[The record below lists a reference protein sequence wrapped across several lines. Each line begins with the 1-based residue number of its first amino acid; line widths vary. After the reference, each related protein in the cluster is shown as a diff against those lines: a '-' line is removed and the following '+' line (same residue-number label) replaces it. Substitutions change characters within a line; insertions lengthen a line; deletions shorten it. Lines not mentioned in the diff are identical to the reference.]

1 MQFVRVC
8 CAMKAQSRYCR
19 LLMSLDYCCSPKHLK
34 KIKHGKCQ
42 HCCDYARC
50 SLLAAPFYRTDPN
63 LVYVEKTTRALWE
76 NLGQQYSQI
85 LPVKTTEAFQA
96 YYPMQQKLIRMFRKE
111 GVKILAGS
119 DLGGIWIVAGF
130 SLHQEFRELASAGLS
145 PLEALQATTLN
156 AAIVLKREATMESVE
171 AGKNADVANLAKIFA
186 VVNAGTLHSLPALE
200 KMKRDVITAQASRPL
215 QNMSAAIDTAHVH

>member
-1 MQFVRVC
+1 MRDEGAKPLLSPTYVVRLLLLAKTFEKNQTWQVPTLLRLRAMQFTGG
-8 CAMKAQSRYCR
+8 A
-19 LLMSLDYCCSPKHLK
+19 L
-34 KIKHGKCQ
+34 
-42 HCCDYARC
+42 
-50 SLLAAPFYRTDPN
+50 YRTDPN

-85 LPVKTTEAFQA
+85 LQVETTEAFQA

-156 AAIVLKREATMESVE
+156 AAIILKREATMESVE